1 MKFIIMQLKETL
13 HDLFPTRKLRVI
25 LLSLVLIAAFI
36 SVSELA
42 VAKLFTKIILNEAT
56 YSTQELVLLVGF
68 FFIFFGMTRI
78 GQFFQRIYRLRV
90 FDKAFQESDQE
101 VSY

>member
-13 HDLFPTRKLRVI
+13 HNLFPTRKLRVI

-68 FFIFFGMTRI
+68 FFIFFASVG
-78 GQFFQRIYRLRV
+78 
-90 FDKAFQESDQE
+90 QE
-101 VSY
+101 VGVDSSSYFCSTIFAFAYDYLLFLR